1 MFDNHRRLE
10 RRMERIERKLDAIM
24 RHLQIADPL
33 PPPPVSP
40 SQPVVDGFRMAEV
53 DELLTQGKKIQ
64 AIKVYREL
72 YPATSL
78 KAAKDAVEARERGY
92 R

>member
-33 PPPPVSP
+33 PPPVAPN
-40 SQPVVDGFRMAEV
+40 QPVVDGFRMAEV

-72 YPATSL
+72 YPETSL
-78 KAAKDAVEARERGY
+78 KQAKDAVEARERGY